1 MTPQT
6 LANAV
11 AVLLSA
17 YTRLYVV
24 IHFYVANAVFRNEP
38 VYYLVSVSTDFR
50 IPEIKLITAS
60 VIDSL
65 AVTCEEPTVIAN
77 AVHKRTL
84 YSHDLYFKPKPRYHA
99 LFADIVGNFLYAV
112 RKTLSAFLP
121 FADLVPPKAVSI
133 PACVNAE
140 IFTACLCRSVHKGKL
155 LFSRRVAP
163 QTVHVVV
170 EYYRKPLIVL
180 VAAAYLSAVFRQ
192 LAHSFVK
199 ASCHRAYCT
208 FHAFYALVRCKIF
221 VPVGLYLRRT
231 RKL

>member
-17 YTRLYVV
+17 YTGLYVV
-24 IHFYVANAVFRNEP
+24 IHFYIAYAVFRNKP
-38 VYYLVSVSTDFR
+38 VYYLVSVGTDFR
-50 IPEIKLITAS
+50 IPEIELITAS
-60 VIDSL
+60 VIDPL
-65 AVTCEEPTVIAN
+65 AVTCEEPTVITN

-84 YSHDLYFKPKPRYHA
+84 YSHDLYFKPKSGYHA

-112 RKTLSAFLP
+112 RKTLSALFP

-140 IFTACLCRSVHKGKL
+140 IFTASLCRSVHKGKFF
-155 LFSRRVAP
+155 FSRRVAP

-170 EYYRKPLIVL
+170 EYYRKPLIIL
-180 VAAAYLSAVFRQ
+180 VAAAYFSAVFRQ
-192 LAHSFVK
+192 LAHSLVK
-199 ASCHRAYCT
+199 ASCHRAYRT
-208 FHAFYALVRCKIF
+208 FHAFYALIRHKVFI
-221 VPVGLYLRRT
+221 PVGLYLRRA
-231 RKL
+231 